1 MFATFKDWANE
12 GDDAK
17 IGPALARLE
26 RYSQPCRNIPFER
39 YRFNRGSQEAGET
52 YDQYRTALRKLSKN
66 SLSHLMKY

>member
-26 RYSQPCRNIPFER
+26 KYCQPCRNIPFER
-39 YRFNRGSQEAGET
+39 YRFNWSLKRQEKHMIST
-52 YDQYRTALRKLSKN
+52 VRL
-66 SLSHLMKY
+66 